1 MSTTALNLHDF
12 PMTRSQSLHCAD
24 EESEAQRG
32 PTGEGGNVLNVKG
45 HWTSLPSGHRQQQLT
60 GHITR

>member
-1 MSTTALNLHDF
+1 
-12 PMTRSQSLHCAD
+12 MTRSQSLHCAD

-32 PTGEGGNVLNVKG
+32 PTGEGGNVLDAKG
-45 HWTSLPSGHRQQQLT
+45 HWTSLPSGHRQQKLT